1 MKDSEKKRRYIKER
15 KARKVNEGKWK
26 VVRKEENITCKKK
39 KRRNYLTV
47 GKKTRGNNDR
57 QGIYMTRSEQNQ
69 VKGKMAA
76 KRKRMI

>member
-1 MKDSEKKRRYIKER
+1 MESSQKRRKYYLQ
-15 KARKVNEGKWK
+15 
-26 VVRKEENITCKKK
+26 KK